1 MKTSTVRHDHD
12 SLLPTSIE
20 RSSFETHLP
29 GREQARSL
37 TLSLHRLSPRLS
49 TLKPRPHAAILSG
62 NAVRSKMYP
71 THQTTPTTCPRKQIS
86 LPQPSPKKS
95 RRQSARSDYCNWGT
109 RPRRLRN
116 RTRDRSTGSERRKLV
131 TPYLKSMFDRPV
143 LSFHFMS
150 SYPIATVPHSIRSI
164 SFISSS
170 EPTHPLTIL
179 HTEDFMR
186 GLSIRCIMS
195 LSSSHR
201 IALHRIS
208 FQFISHPPFVL
219 PLRSV
224 FTPSTFNPGTATPP
238 HTRHSHRTHRAPR
251 RPPRAK
257 SPG

>member
-29 GREQARSL
+29 GREQARSV

-116 RTRDRSTGSERRKLV
+116 RTRDRSIGSERRKLR
-131 TPYLKSMFDRPV
+131 TV
-143 LSFHFMS
+143 LQSIPNFH
-150 SYPIATVPHSIRSI
+150 SI
-164 SFISSS
+164 SFHVISSIPFPIRS
-170 EPTHPLTIL
+170 GPFHSSHHQSRPTHSL
-179 HTEDFMR
+179 FY
-186 GLSIRCIMS
+186 IRKISCGEYPFRVS
-195 LSSSHR
+195 CRSRRASS
-201 IALHRIS
+201 
-208 FQFISHPPFVL
+208 QFISIHN
-219 PLRSV
+219 
-224 FTPSTFNPGTATPP
+224 PSCIPSSARPSLNPGTATPP